1 LDQVRFRDRS
11 DAGRQLARR
20 LLHLR
25 DSRPVVLA
33 LPRGGVPVAAEVAQT
48 LGASL
53 DHLFVRKNGAP
64 GHRELAL
71 AAIVDG
77 AKPLTVI
84 NEDVRKAF
92 SVSDNYI
99 AMESARELREIKRRS
114 AAYLRGRSPPEL
126 RDRTVIVVDDGIATG
141 ATVKVALQALR
152 ATGAAKRVLAV
163 PVGRGMSLR
172 NCRTCALSL
181 SCFGCRISLVRLVAS
196 MTSSISWKIP
206 KSSQSSMTLA
216 EECNSKRGGVN
227 RTFDWWRSLNRE
239 KRSAPN
245 SGRWRYYFC
254 QRISVTGKLY
264 IRAKKSL
271 LRPGGGTRLV
281 LGAVPPSASQH

>member
-1 LDQVRFRDRS
+1 
-11 DAGRQLARR
+11 
-20 LLHLR
+20 LHLR

-53 DHLFVRKNGAP
+53 DILFVRKIGAP

-163 PVGRGMSLR
+163 PVGRG
-172 NCRTCALSL
+172 CRCGTA
-181 SCFGCRISLVRLVAS
+181 GRVR
-196 MTSSISWKIP
+196 
-206 KSSQSSMTLA
+206 
-216 EECNSKRGGVN
+216 
-227 RTFDWWRSLNRE
+227 
-239 KRSAPN
+239 
-245 SGRWRYYFC
+245 
-254 QRISVTGKLY
+254 
-264 IRAKKSL
+264 
-271 LRPGGGTRLV
+271 
-281 LGAVPPSASQH
+281 